1 MPAPAPG
8 ETLLRTD
15 EVAALLRVHPKQ
27 VYRLLRRGLPA
38 RRVGGE
44 WRFSR
49 DDVLAWSGAP
59 ARAGEPAAA
68 EPDAAGA
75 SPALVAAN
83 GDVVVTHLLSL
94 AARRGP
100 PLVGLVQ
107 ADVRS
112 AAELLARGAVL
123 AAGAHAGGFPSH
135 LGPERVARIH
145 LVSREVGL
153 LGPRGAPAPR
163 VADLR
168 TARLA
173 SRPATAG
180 VRSYLD
186 AALREAGL
194 DPTRVHRRAVILG
207 SHLDVVCEVAAGR
220 ADVGLA
226 SRAWGERAGLSFRR
240 LATEDYGLI
249 VAAKCLGD
257 PRVVRLCEVAQGAE
271 FREAVAAI
279 PGYDA
284 AGAGDIR
291 YDAGPVRHVRRRG
304 I

>member
-1 MPAPAPG
+1 MTAPLAG
-8 ETLLRTD
+8 DTLLRTD

-49 DDVLAWSGAP
+49 EDVLAWSGASS
-59 ARAGEPAAA
+59 RGGEHAPR
-68 EPDAAGA
+68 EPDVSGA
-75 SPALVAAN
+75 PPAIVAAN
-83 GDVVVTHLLSL
+83 GDVVVTLLLSL

-112 AAELLARGAVL
+112 GAALLAQEAVL
-123 AAGAHAGGFPSH
+123 AAGAHAGGFPTH
-135 LGPERVARIH
+135 LGPERIARVH
-145 LVSREVGL
+145 LVAREVGL
-153 LGPRGAPAPR
+153 LGPRGAPPPR
-163 VADLR
+163 VEDLR

-186 AALREAGL
+186 AALRDARL
-194 DPTRVHRRAVILG
+194 DPRRVHHRALILG
-207 SHLDVVCEVAAGR
+207 SHLEVVCAVAAGR

-240 LATEDYGLI
+240 LAIEDYGLI
-249 VAAKCLGD
+249 VAAKRLGD
-257 PRVVRLCEVAQGAE
+257 PRVIRLCEVAQGAE

-279 PGYDA
+279 PGYDVS
-284 AGAGDIR
+284 GAGDIR
-291 YDAGPVRHVRRRG
+291 YDGEPDRHVRAGR